1 MTIPHSKILSPSV
14 MSPKSDATSSSKVE
28 QNTNV
33 NIKINSENPNIT
45 PTVAYPPP
53 SVNPYETR
61 DVNMSDAHAARL
73 NEDTSLTPDMSSA
86 LAAQRLDSITLPLKQ
101 QISTLSDS
109 VEFLKLIIQA
119 YRDNVV
125 YVNKLIVLTESDLKN
140 LINSLVHAE
149 SISITYDADYET
161 CCTSTTNKQFSKIE
175 NILINTSNGSHN
187 FKYTYSDAYGIIQAY
202 QISLKYV
209 QRKALQV

>member
-1 MTIPHSKILSPSV
+1 MTIPHSKILSPTL

-45 PTVAYPPP
+45 PAVTPSVTYPP
-53 SVNPYETR
+53 STNPYDNDE
-61 DVNMSDAHAARL
+61 N
-73 NEDTSLTPDMSSA
+73 LTPD
-86 LAAQRLDSITLPLKQ
+86 LDAITQPLKQ

-109 VEFLKLIIQA
+109 VDFLKLVIQA
-119 YRDNVV
+119 YRDNLV

-149 SISITYDADYET
+149 SISITYDADYDT
-161 CCTSTTNKQFSKIE
+161 CCTTTTKKQFSKIE

-187 FKYTYSDAYGIIQAY
+187 FKYTYSDAYGIIQSY
-202 QISLKYV
+202 LISLKYV
-209 QRKALQV
+209 QTKKSN

>member
-1 MTIPHSKILSPSV
+1 MTIPHSKILSPTLT
-14 MSPKSDATSSSKVE
+14 SPKSDASTTSKVE

-33 NIKINSENPNIT
+33 NIKIKSENPTVT

-53 SVNPYETR
+53 SNPYGPTDLRHDVPYETR
-61 DVNMSDAHAARL
+61 DVNI
-73 NEDTSLTPDMSSA
+73 NEDTSLTPD
-86 LAAQRLDSITLPLKQ
+86 LDSITLPLKQ

-161 CCTSTTNKQFSKIE
+161 CCTPSTKNQFSKIE

-209 QRKALQV
+209 QTKTKA

>member
-45 PTVAYPPP
+45 PAVTYPP
-53 SVNPYETR
+53 SSNPYETR
-61 DVNMSDAHAARL
+61 DVNINQEAR
-73 NEDTSLTPDMSSA
+73 LTPD
-86 LAAQRLDSITLPLKQ
+86 LDAITQPLKQ
-101 QISTLSDS
+101 QILTLSDS

-149 SISITYDADYET
+149 SISITYDADYDT
-161 CCTSTTNKQFSKIE
+161 CCTSTTKKQFSKIE

-187 FKYTYSDAYGIIQAY
+187 FKYTYSDAYGIIQSY
-202 QISLKYV
+202 LISLKYV
-209 QRKALQV
+209 QTKKSN

>member
-1 MTIPHSKILSPSV
+1 MTIPHSKILSPTLT
-14 MSPKSDATSSSKVE
+14 SPKSDATSTSKVE

-33 NIKINSENPNIT
+33 NIKIKSENPNIT
-45 PTVAYPPP
+45 PTVTPSVAYPP
-53 SVNPYETR
+53 SSNPYETR
-61 DVNMSDAHAARL
+61 DVNIND
-73 NEDTSLTPDMSSA
+73 ESLTPD
-86 LAAQRLDSITLPLKQ
+86 LDSITLPLKQ

-161 CCTSTTNKQFSKIE
+161 CCTPSTKNQFSKIE

-209 QRKALQV
+209 QTKKSN

>member
-33 NIKINSENPNIT
+33 NIKINSENPSIT
-45 PTVAYPPP
+45 PSVTYPP
-53 SVNPYETR
+53 SSNPYETR
-61 DVNMSDAHAARL
+61 DTNISD
-73 NEDTSLTPDMSSA
+73 ESLTPD
-86 LAAQRLDSITLPLKQ
+86 LDAITLPLKQ

-125 YVNKLIVLTESDLKN
+125 YFNKLIVLTESDLKN

-149 SISITYDADYET
+149 SISITYDADYDT
-161 CCTSTTNKQFSKIE
+161 CCTSTTKKQFSKIE
-175 NILINTSNGSHN
+175 NILINTPNGSHN
-187 FKYTYSDAYGIIQAY
+187 FKYTYSDAYGIIQSY
-202 QISLKYV
+202 LISLKYV
-209 QRKALQV
+209 QTKKQN

>member
-1 MTIPHSKILSPSV
+1 MTIPHSKILSPTL
-14 MSPKSDATSSSKVE
+14 MSPKSDTSSTSKVE

-33 NIKINSENPNIT
+33 NIKINSENPTVT
-45 PTVAYPPP
+45 PAVAYPP
-53 SVNPYETR
+53 SANPYGSTDMNQDE
-61 DVNMSDAHAARL
+61 
-73 NEDTSLTPDMSSA
+73 SLTPD
-86 LAAQRLDSITLPLKQ
+86 LDSITLPLKQ

-125 YVNKLIVLTESDLKN
+125 YVNKLIVLTEADLKN

-161 CCTSTTNKQFSKIE
+161 CCTPSTKNQFSKIE

-209 QRKALQV
+209 QTKKAN